1 MTLQTTDQPL
11 IDGQPVFS
19 LQGDDAPG
27 ETHEPVATSF
37 PAGEK
42 LFRELTETIEDVFW
56 VTNPAKTRIL
66 YVSPAYERIWGRS
79 CRSLYDE
86 PFSWLDAIHPED
98 RERVRFA
105 AWSRQA
111 EGGYDQVYRIIL
123 PDQQV
128 RWIRDKAFP
137 VRNASGQVE
146 RIVGIARDITEYL
159 QLKDQLRH
167 SQKMEAIGQLAGG
180 IAHDFNNI
188 LAVIILQ
195 AELAATADDLP
206 GEVGDSLKQ
215 IRFAA
220 DRAANLVRQLL
231 LFSRKQMMQAR
242 NLDLNG
248 LVTHLARMIQRIIGE
263 NVHLQLHL
271 HPAPLITCAD
281 AGMLDQV
288 LMNLAVNAR
297 DAMPGGG
304 PLLIQTGEKIM
315 DGDWARLHPGAAPGR
330 YVCLA
335 VSDTGTGIP
344 KQMMPRIFEPFF
356 TTKEPGKG
364 TGLGLATVFGIV
376 KQHGGLIEVDSE
388 PGRGSTFRVFLP
400 ASQAAPESLASAEPF
415 RPCGG
420 TETILLVE
428 DDEAVRLFTSAMLKR
443 KGYHVLEAPNGVQ
456 ALKLWEEHRA
466 CVSLLLTDLVMPAG
480 VNGQEL
486 ASRLQQDKPQ
496 LKVIFTSGYSA
507 EIAGRQTE
515 FNLGE
520 NFLQKPCPP
529 RELLQ
534 TIRRSLDG

>member
-1 MTLQTTDQPL
+1 MILSTADMPSK
-11 IDGQPVFS
+11 DEQPVFK

-27 ETHEPVATSF
+27 ETPEPVGTSS
-37 PAGEK
+37 PANED
-42 LFRELTETIEDVFW
+42 LFRELAETIEDVFW

-86 PFSWLDAIHPED
+86 PFSWLEAIHPED
-98 RERVRFA
+98 RERVHFA
-105 AWSRQA
+105 ARTCQA
-111 EGGYDQVYRIIL
+111 DGGYDQAYRIIL
-123 PDQQV
+123 PDLQI

-137 VRNASGQVE
+137 VRNAFGQVE

-180 IAHDFNNI
+180 VAHDFNNI
-188 LAVIILQ
+188 LAVITLQ
-195 AELAATADDLP
+195 TELAATTDNLP

-220 DRAANLVRQLL
+220 ERAANLVRQLL

-263 NVHLQLHL
+263 SVHLQLHL
-271 HPAPLITCAD
+271 HPTALITCAD

-288 LMNLAVNAR
+288 LMNLALNAR

-304 PLLIQTGEKIM
+304 PLLVQTSEMIVDQEWG
-315 DGDWARLHPGAAPGR
+315 RLHPEAAAGR

-335 VSDTGTGIP
+335 VSDQGIGIARNLL
-344 KQMMPRIFEPFF
+344 PRIFEPFF

-376 KQHGGLIEVDSE
+376 KQHGGFIEVDSE

-400 ASQAAPESLASAEPF
+400 ASQAAPESLACVEPD

-428 DDEAVRLFTSAMLKR
+428 DDEAVRMFTAAMLKR
-443 KGYHVLEAPNGVQ
+443 QGYRVLEAPNGVQ
-456 ALKLWEEHRA
+456 ALKLWDEHRA
-466 CVSLLLTDLVMPAG
+466 SVSLLLTDLVMPAG
-480 VNGQEL
+480 VSGQEL

-507 EIAGRQTE
+507 DMAEHQAE
-515 FNLGE
+515 FQLGE
-520 NFLQKPCPP
+520 NFLQKPFPS
-529 RELLQ
+529 RQLLQ
-534 TIRRSLDG
+534 TIRRSLDV